1 MTRREVPSD
10 GHDML
15 EGRWGQFSVCVY
27 CASGPVAPE
36 FEELAAEVGAEIG
49 RRGWTLVSGGGR
61 VSMMGAVA
69 RAARETGARSIGV
82 IPRALMEL
90 EVADIE
96 ADDLLITDNMR
107 DRKGLMDA
115 HADAFLALPGGL
127 GTLEEL
133 TEVWTSLGLG
143 MHSKPVVLL
152 DPDGHYAGL
161 LDWLAGMVSTG
172 FVSQA
177 MLDVLPIAT
186 TVEDALNLCEDGTR
200 FPGVPT
206 SEPRT

>member
-1 MTRREVPSD
+1 MSAGGAAAAD
-10 GHDML
+10 GVV
-15 EGRWGQFSVCVY
+15 EGRWSKFAVCVY

-36 FEELAAEVGAEIG
+36 FEALAAEVGAEIG

-82 IPRALMEL
+82 IPKALMDL
-90 EVADIE
+90 EVADVD

-115 HADAFLALPGGL
+115 HADAFIALPGGL

-152 DPDGHYAGL
+152 DPMGHYNGL
-161 LDWLAGMVSTG
+161 LDWLAGMVETG
-172 FVSQA
+172 FVSQS
-177 MLDVLPIAT
+177 MLDVLPVAT
-186 TVEDALNLCEDGTR
+186 TVEDALNLCVDGTR
-200 FPGVPT
+200 FPGVRT
-206 SEPRT
+206 DRPRS

>member
-1 MTRREVPSD
+1 MSGNGGLV
-10 GHDML
+10 
-15 EGRWGQFSVCVY
+15 EGRWHKFAVCVY

-36 FEELAAEVGAEIG
+36 FEALAAEVGAEIG

-69 RAARETGARSIGV
+69 RAARETGARTIGV
-82 IPRALMEL
+82 IPKKLMDL
-90 EVADIE
+90 EVADVE

-115 HADAFLALPGGL
+115 HADAFIALPGGL

-143 MHSKPVVLL
+143 MHGKPVVLL
-152 DPDGHYAGL
+152 DPMGHYTGL
-161 LDWLAGMVSTG
+161 LDWLAGMVETG
-172 FVSQA
+172 FVSQS
-177 MLDVLPIAT
+177 MLDVLPVAT
-186 TVEDALNLCEDGTR
+186 TVEDALNLCADGTR
-200 FPGVPT
+200 FPGVRT
-206 SEPRT
+206 DAPRT